1 MTGTGDTFIVQRM
14 GGEEGPF
21 TVAELQQQARA
32 GTLRANTLVKKGDGT
47 GAWFPAAEIPT
58 VYSEKDWL
66 TAVLLSFFVGVLGID
81 RFYLGYTTYGILK
94 LITFGGC
101 GIWAIIDLILIAMG
115 KVTDAKGLP
124 LRRT

>member
-1 MTGTGDTFIVQRM
+1 MTGSGETFIVQRM

-21 TVAELQQQARA
+21 TVAELQQQARV
-32 GTLRANTLVKKGDGT
+32 GTLRANTMVKKGDGT
-47 GAWFPAAEIPT
+47 GTWFPAAEIPT

-66 TAVLLSFFVGVLGID
+66 TAVLLSFFVGVLGVD

-101 GIWAIIDLILIAMG
+101 GIWALIDLILIAMG